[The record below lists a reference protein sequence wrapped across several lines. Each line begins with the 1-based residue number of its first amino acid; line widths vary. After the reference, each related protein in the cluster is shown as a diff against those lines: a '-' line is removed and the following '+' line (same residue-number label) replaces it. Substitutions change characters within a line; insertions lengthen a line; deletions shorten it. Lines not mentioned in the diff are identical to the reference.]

1 MPVAEW
7 VCMASGGKQGAK
19 VGAFGMLAL
28 VAALVGP
35 GVATVSAQPAAV
47 QPAMV
52 APVVESAAAL
62 PVEAVKVEETEVVV
76 PEAVSA
82 PVVAK
87 RHLRRLKQCD
97 LNNDLIVASAD
108 LIKKHHSK
116 RFGSEVEV
124 EIAGKPYVAR
134 IERHFHPEGGPIKPW
149 GFHPG
154 VSLFAVE

>member
-1 MPVAEW
+1 
-7 VCMASGGKQGAK
+7 MASGGKQGAK
-19 VGAFGMLAL
+19 IGAFGLVAL
-28 VAALVGP
+28 IAALVGP
-35 GVATVSAQPAAV
+35 GVATVSAQPAVMAPV
-47 QPAMV
+47 V
-52 APVVESAAAL
+52 APVVAPAPVL
-62 PVEAVKVEETEVVV
+62 PLETVKVEETEAVVV

-87 RHLRRLKQCD
+87 RRLRRLKQCD
-97 LNNDLIVASAD
+97 LTSDLIVASAD